1 MILSA
6 NIGNFD
12 TITDPPIGV
21 RFQCYTEQNLPFP
34 LPNLDNR
41 LKGKYIKIQT
51 HRFRDDPYW
60 IWVDGSV
67 QIDSERFTR
76 FMRTQLEG
84 HDVVIPLHPDRTNV
98 FEEIN
103 YILDN
108 ISVGKE
114 YLKSRYE
121 NEPLTEEMEFY
132 AKSGMPRKFPLYACR
147 VFARVNSA
155 KVNAA
160 FNDWWMGCLE
170 YSNFDQTYFSYIAW
184 KHNLKIATFPYEEI
198 LKYVKINRHNNDNR
212 PPL

>member
-12 TITDPPIGV
+12 TIQEPPYGV
-21 RFQCYTEQNLPFP
+21 KFHCYTEKDLPFP

-51 HRFRDDPYW
+51 HRFRLDDYW

-67 QIDSERFTR
+67 QIVSDRFTK

-84 HDVVIPLHPDRTNV
+84 HDVAIPLHPDRANV
-98 FEEIN
+98 FEEIK
-103 YILDN
+103 YILEN
-108 ISVGKE
+108 MGKD

-121 NEPLTEEMEFY
+121 NEPLAEELAFY
-132 AKSGMPRKFPLYACR
+132 LQQGLPTDFPLYACR
-147 VFARVNSA
+147 AFARVNSP

-184 KHNLKIATFPYEEI
+184 KHGLKIASFPYNDI
-198 LKYVKINRHNNDNR
+198 LRYVKINRHNNDNR

>member
-1 MILSA
+1 MIISA

-12 TITDPPIGV
+12 TISDPPFGL
-21 RFQCYTEQNLPFP
+21 RYQCYTEQNLPFQ

-41 LKGKYIKIQT
+41 LKGKYVKIQT

-67 QIDSERFTR
+67 QIVSERFTR
-76 FMRTQLEG
+76 FMRTKLEG
-84 HDVVIPLHPDRTNV
+84 HDIAIPLHPDRANV
-98 FEEIN
+98 FEEIS
-103 YILDN
+103 YILEH
-108 ISVGKE
+108 IKAGKD
-114 YLKSRYE
+114 YVKSRYE
-121 NEPLTEEMEFY
+121 NEPLAEEREFY
-132 AKSGMPRKFPLYACR
+132 IQQGLPTQFPLYACR

-184 KHNLKIATFPYEEI
+184 KHRLKIASFPYEDI
-198 LKYVKINRHNNDNR
+198 LRYVRINRHNNDNR